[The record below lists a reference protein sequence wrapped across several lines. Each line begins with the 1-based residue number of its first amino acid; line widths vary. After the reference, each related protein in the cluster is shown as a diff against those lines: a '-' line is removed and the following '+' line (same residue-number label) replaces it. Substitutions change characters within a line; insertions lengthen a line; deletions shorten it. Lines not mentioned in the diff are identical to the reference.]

1 MLSEIVHVFR
11 EAVIF
16 SITKSLAKRPYFS
29 LKTNSKKLKNLIRS
43 EKQVAVKY
51 YSVPIIN
58 ISKFVLWNKEE
69 QQLILGLKSSFVDKN
84 KNKKKVISN

>member
-1 MLSEIVHVFR
+1 MYLEKLLFLVLQSLWQ
-11 EAVIF
+11 IF
-16 SITKSLAKRPYFS
+16 LYFS
-29 LKTNSKKLKNLIRS
+29 FKTNSKKLTNLIRS

-58 ISKFVLWNKEE
+58 ISKFVLSNKEE